1 MSWYGDPG
9 GDGDLGADVAAVTAR
24 IDEQIAQ
31 ATRHAEQ
38 MQEWAREVDALTAEG
53 TALRGNIRVVVDH
66 SGVVQ
71 SVRVTQAGCD
81 AGAAALSAG
90 VMDALKAAYQAVGD
104 AVARSAATRFG
115 EDAEV
120 TRLMVDDLSA
130 RLGVR
135 VDPTPEDPRGRYP
148 DGRIG

>member
-1 MSWYGDPG
+1 
-9 GDGDLGADVAAVTAR
+9 
-24 IDEQIAQ
+24 
-31 ATRHAEQ
+31 
-38 MQEWAREVDALTAEG
+38 
-53 TALRGNIRVVVDH
+53 
-66 SGVVQ
+66 
-71 SVRVTQAGCD
+71 
-81 AGAAALSAG
+81 
-90 VMDALKAAYQAVGD
+90 MDALKAAYQAVGD

>member
-1 MSWYGDPG
+1 M
-9 GDGDLGADVAAVTAR
+9 TAR

-81 AGAAALSAG
+81 AGADALSAG
-90 VMDALKAAYQAVGD
+90 VMDALKAAYQAIGD
-104 AVARSAATRFG
+104 AGARSAATRFG

>member
-1 MSWYGDPG
+1 
-9 GDGDLGADVAAVTAR
+9 VTAR

-71 SVRVTQAGCD
+71 SVRVTQVGCD